1 VLEHYNFVSMDTEF
15 PGIVF
20 HKDLSKN
27 ESSYSIVRKNVE
39 SMKLIQVGITLSD
52 ADGNLPDEITTWQ
65 FNLCFDKNK
74 DLCSEESIC
83 LLENAGID
91 FEKFNRLGI
100 SHEAFAESLIP
111 SGLILNEN
119 INWVTFHG
127 IYDFAY
133 LLRLVSN
140 LSLPTEEGPF
150 YAMLETYF
158 PNYYDTRQLINNFSW
173 LKGSLNKIAGDLDV
187 QRIGAVH
194 QAGSDSLITA
204 KLFYRIAE
212 QFPEIDFSVERNKL
226 YGLGNDIGGFK
237 PIVNTNVPLSVG
249 KSQVYY
255 GNVENAYHSKFN
267 SSGGMHH
274 HHTSNSAGHAS
285 HLYQQTYYNNHF
297 NPYNSKQIYPANNN
311 PYYPHGNNGM
321 MYYNVPNYIMSNSPN
336 KNKCTIKVSSLIMV
350 TV

>member
-1 VLEHYNFVSMDTEF
+1 
-15 PGIVF
+15 
-20 HKDLSKN
+20 
-27 ESSYSIVRKNVE
+27 
-39 SMKLIQVGITLSD
+39 MKLIQVGITLSD
-52 ADGNLPDEITTWQ
+52 ADGNLPDDITTWQ

-91 FEKFNRLGI
+91 FEKFNRSGI

-133 LLRLVSN
+133 LLKLVSN
-140 LSLPTEEGPF
+140 LSLPTEEGSF
-150 YAMLETYF
+150 YAMLDTYF

-226 YGLGNDIGGFK
+226 YGLGNDNNCYK
-237 PIVNTNVPLSVG
+237 PNINNTVNSSSVS
-249 KSQVYY
+249 KSQAYY
-255 GNVENAYHSKFN
+255 GNVEHAYHSKFN

-297 NPYNSKQIYPANNN
+297 NPYNSKQMYPANT
-311 PYYPHGNNGM
+311 PYYPHGNNNGM
-321 MYYNVPNYIMSNSPN
+321 MYYNVTNPNYTIMSNTPN
-336 KNKCTIKVSSLIMV
+336 KKQMYNQGVDFNNGNMNHFMGKPHVKNANIGQFYPNINNIVTI
-350 TV
+350 